1 MTPARTP
8 SFSIQ
13 AAASAAPMRAGLA
26 IHGAGVYSFAE
37 LAVHTGAVVRAWE
50 RYCASRGLDAARAP
64 FFVVA
69 EPGLGTITAIYAA
82 FEIGATCVLLHHRA
96 TPAEHTAQLALCD
109 ELDDGR
115 HDDRHD
121 GQHDGR
127 VVLFTSGSSG
137 QSKGVVLSHAAFAA
151 SATASA
157 ANLGWRD
164 GDRWLCCLPLA
175 HVGGLSILMR
185 CLAARRTA
193 VLAPAAP
200 FDPARVAAC
209 IDLERITLVS
219 LVPTMLVRLLDA
231 GWTPPAHLRAVLL
244 GGAAVS
250 PALLA
255 RAGAGGVPV
264 LASYGMTETCA
275 QVATQRPGAATAID
289 GRVGP
294 PLPGVELRV
303 RDGRIQVRGAM
314 LFERYLGAPTPID
327 GDGWFDTGDCGA
339 LDPDGALRVLGRAD
353 DTIITGGEN
362 VHPDEIEPAL
372 TAHPAIAAACV
383 FGVADDTW
391 GQIIAAAV
399 LCREQRAPEALAED
413 LADFLAARLPAHKRP
428 RRLAVLAAL
437 ATGLS
442 EKLDRQR
449 VAQAA
454 AEHLVPV
461 RYP

>member
-1 MTPARTP
+1 
-8 SFSIQ
+8 
-13 AAASAAPMRAGLA
+13 MRAGLA
-26 IHGAGVYSFAE
+26 IHGAGAYSFAE

-50 RYCASRGLDAARAP
+50 RYCAARDLDPTRAP
-64 FFVVA
+64 YYLVA
-69 EPGLGTITAIYAA
+69 EPGLGTIAAIYAA

-96 TPAEHTAQLALCD
+96 TPAEHAAQIALCP
-109 ELDDGR
+109 ELDRGAHPQDGR
-115 HDDRHD
+115 M
-121 GQHDGR
+121 
-127 VVLFTSGSSG
+127 VLFTSGSSG
-137 QSKGVVLSHAAFAA
+137 RPKGVVLSHAAFAA
-151 SATASA
+151 GAVASA
-157 ANLGWRD
+157 SNLGWRD

-193 VLAPAAP
+193 VLDLTVP

-209 IDLERITLVS
+209 IELERITLVS
-219 LVPTMLVRLLDA
+219 LVPTMLARLLDA
-231 GWTPPAHLRAVLL
+231 GWTPPARLRAVLL

-255 RAGAGGVPV
+255 RAGERGVPV

-275 QVATQRPGAATAID
+275 QVATQRLGTPPDLT
-289 GRVGP
+289 GRIGP
-294 PLPGVELRV
+294 PLPGAELRI

-327 GDGWFDTGDCGA
+327 DDGWFDTGDCGA
-339 LDPDGALRVLGRAD
+339 LDHDGALRVLGRAD

-399 LCREQRAPEALAED
+399 LCREQQAPEALAED

-437 ATGLS
+437 ATGSS
-442 EKLDRQR
+442 EKLDRQL

-461 RYP
+461 HYP